1 MTPRETYAA
10 IQAATWQMEREQRRD
25 LCLAWQTAS
34 LSRAKRIPSLRRLLS
49 PGKSRPLKGEELEH
63 RRRERDGMLERI
75 NVDKINEAVRK
86 RGR

>member
-10 IQAATWQMEREQRRD
+10 IQAATWQIEREQRRD

-34 LSRAKRIPSLRRLLS
+34 LARAKRLPPLRRLLV
-49 PGKSRPLKGEELEH
+49 PGKSRLLKGKELE
-63 RRRERDGMLERI
+63 RRRQERDEMLQQI
-75 NVDKINEAVRK
+75 DVGKINEAVK